1 MEQAQSEWDDKRAK
15 TFQLIVD
22 RIQRGSNAC
31 NIVSD
36 IIKADIKGN
45 KLDEMMQELKNYFNS
60 RTQAGLFDVIFS
72 ILNLPNTI
80 DESKKHDLAYLVP
93 HVYSQFARLNNFV
106 ITAANPATG
115 ASAVTCKL
123 LFCLL

>member
-22 RIQRGSNAC
+22 RIQRGSNAY

-36 IIKADIKGN
+36 IIKRDIKGN
-45 KLDEMMQELKNYFNS
+45 NLNEMMQELKNYFNS

-93 HVYSQFARLNNFV
+93 HVYSQICEV
-106 ITAANPATG
+106 G
-115 ASAVTCKL
+115 
-123 LFCLL
+123 